1 MVEKRFECLL
11 CGISHNYNSKIGRAH
26 YQHAKIGEVKALAK
40 QKFLEKRAMTY
51 ANLGVSSQK
60 EDVHAAIKAIDKG
73 LFPSAFCKVIPD
85 VLTGDRSQ
93 CLVFHAD
100 GAGTKS
106 IIAYLWW
113 KEYGDVNAFK
123 GISQDALVMNV
134 DDIACTGLV
143 SNFTVS
149 NTIGRNKF
157 LVPGDAIAAIIE
169 GYQEFVDAMG
179 KLGIGLFLCGGE
191 TADVG
196 DLVRTVIVDSTVMAR
211 GPREAIIETANI
223 APGDA
228 IVGIASTGKAS
239 YEREENSGIS
249 SNGITMARHAVL
261 HRDYVAKYPEI
272 VDPAVDKGL
281 AYAGPFHLD
290 DAVPG
295 TSVPVGK
302 ALLSPT
308 RTYLP
313 MLKDVLAK
321 FATPKELK
329 SSIHGLVH
337 ATGGGMT
344 KCGKFGA
351 GVRYIKD
358 ALFEVPPVFAMIQEA
373 RKVAWEEMYRV
384 FNMGHRL
391 EVVCVPSFA
400 EEVISAARRLG
411 IGAKVI
417 GRVEKGE
424 HGTANVVVVKGPTGT
439 FTYA

>member
-1 MVEKRFECLL
+1 MGK
-11 CGISHNYNSKIGRAH
+11 K
-26 YQHAKIGEVKALAK
+26 K
-40 QKFLEKRAMTY
+40 AMTY

-60 EDVHAAIKAIDKG
+60 EDVHAAIKAVDKG

-85 VLTGDRSQ
+85 IMTGDDSK
-93 CLVFHAD
+93 CLIFHAD

-106 IIAYLWW
+106 ILAYLWW
-113 KEYGDVNAFK
+113 KERGDVNAFK
-123 GISQDALVMNV
+123 GIAQDALVMNV

-143 SNFTVS
+143 SNFTIS
-149 NTIGRNKF
+149 NTIGRNKL
-157 LVPGDAIAAIIE
+157 LVPGEVIAAVID

-179 KLGIGLFLCGGE
+179 KLGIAMYLCGGE

-196 DLVRTVIVDSTVMAR
+196 DLVRTVVVDSTVMAR
-211 GPREAIIETANI
+211 GPRDAIIETSSVV
-223 APGDA
+223 PGDA

-272 VDPAVDKGL
+272 VDPAVDKDL
-281 AYAGPFHLD
+281 AYAGPYHVD

-295 TSVPVGK
+295 TSVAVGK

-313 MLKDVLAK
+313 VVKDLLSK
-321 FATPKELK
+321 FATAKELK

-344 KCGKFGA
+344 KCGRFGS
-351 GVRYIKD
+351 GVSYVKD
-358 ALFEVPPVFAMIQEA
+358 DLFEVPPVFAMIQSA
-373 RKVAWEEMYRV
+373 GKVAWDEMYKV

-391 EVVCVPSFA
+391 EVMCVPSFA

-411 IGAKVI
+411 ISAKVI
-417 GRVEKGE
+417 GRVEKAAPGAGNAVIVRSRGRVFKYRSE
-424 HGTANVVVVKGPTGT
+424 
-439 FTYA
+439 

>member
-1 MVEKRFECLL
+1 MNGVGK
-11 CGISHNYNSKIGRAH
+11 K
-26 YQHAKIGEVKALAK
+26 KT
-40 QKFLEKRAMTY
+40 MTY
-51 ANLGVSSQK
+51 DGLGVSSQK
-60 EDVHAAIKAIDKG
+60 EDVHAAIKAVDKG

-85 VLTGDRSQ
+85 VMTGDASQ

-106 IIAYLWW
+106 ILAYLWW
-113 KEYGDVNAFK
+113 KEYGDVTAFK

-157 LVPGDAIAAIIE
+157 LVPGDVIAAIIN
-169 GYQEFVDAMG
+169 GYQEFADAMG
-179 KLGIGLFLCGGE
+179 KLGIGLHLCGGE

-196 DLVRTVIVDSTVMAR
+196 DLVRTVIVDSTVMVR
-211 GPREAIIETANI
+211 GPRDAIIEMDRI
-223 APGDA
+223 APGDV

-261 HRDYVAKYPEI
+261 HRDYMAKYPEI
-272 VDPAVDKGL
+272 VDPAIDKAL
-281 AYAGPFHLD
+281 AYAGPFQLD
-290 DAVPG
+290 DKVPG
-295 TSVPVGK
+295 TSMPVGK

-313 MLKDVLAK
+313 VLKDVLGK
-321 FATPKELK
+321 FASIKEAK
-329 SSIHGLVH
+329 ASIHGIIH

-344 KCGKFGA
+344 KCGKFGS

-358 ALFEVPPVFAMIQEA
+358 ALFPVPPVFTMIQDA
-373 RKVAWEEMYRV
+373 GKVSWEEMYKV

-391 EVVCVPSFA
+391 EIMCVPSFT
-400 EEVISAARRLG
+400 EEVIVAARRLG
-411 IGAKVI
+411 IEAKVI
-417 GRVEKGE
+417 GHVEKN
-424 HGTANVVVVKGPTGT
+424 TASKANVVIVKGANGT
-439 FTYA
+439 FSYA